1 MRPVVAHTDSAW
13 PAVVRTDSE
22 PVVPEHILVAELGAA
37 AVQAALE
44 PDAAVVQAVPELGA
58 VAELDA
64 AAVHAAVVEQ
74 DAAVQAAVVEQ
85 DAAVQAVVEAPVC
98 MVILAVDSGPAY
110 TCPSY

>member
-74 DAAVQAAVVEQ
+74 DAAVQA
-85 DAAVQAVVEAPVC
+85 VVEAPVC